1 MKTFKT
7 KLGALILSLSMVAG
21 GVGLGAS
28 AFAQQVDGPEA
39 APVKQAEGKRGMRG
53 KHGRHGKR
61 GPLTAEQREAR
72 LNKRMARLTEKLS
85 LTPAQA
91 PKVRQVLVDAQ
102 TERAALRKSL
112 EGQGR
117 EARKAARPQMK
128 ALHQKT
134 EAKLGAILT
143 ADQLATYQAMKAERG
158 KRGKHG
164 KHGMRGHGKRAG
176 LQHMSREL
184 NLSEAQQAQLKEV
197 FTAQR
202 AQRRTILQS
211 ANGDRA
217 AARPQL
223 KALRQDTQAKLQQIL
238 NAEQLQKLQQ
248 LREQRKQHRPHR
260 GAAPDAQPA

>member
-53 KHGRHGKR
+53 KRGRHGKR

-143 ADQLATYQAMKAERG
+143 ADQLATYQAMKAD
-158 KRGKHG
+158 KKGKHG
-164 KHGMRGHGKRAG
+164 KHGKRGHGKRAG

-248 LREQRKQHRPHR
+248 RREQRKQHRPHR
-260 GAAPDAQPA
+260 GADATQPA